1 MLRILVVIVVFYS
14 LSCTAQKV
22 INLQDFGHH
31 NTLKNI
37 EVTKLAGDSLV
48 TSFHISIMDTVAT
61 HKHLFHSEH
70 VLILDGKGFLYM
82 HDERVEIS
90 EGSFIFIPK
99 ETWHAVKVIEP
110 PLRAI
115 SIQAPEFNGDDRVL
129 RE

>member
-1 MLRILVVIVVFYS
+1 MQRILVIVVVFFS
-14 LSCTAQKV
+14 FSCAAQIV
-22 INLQDFGHH
+22 INLQDFSHQDAA
-31 NTLKNI
+31 KNI

-70 VLILDGKGFLYM
+70 VLILDGKGYLYM

-90 EGSFIFIPK
+90 EGSFIFIPR